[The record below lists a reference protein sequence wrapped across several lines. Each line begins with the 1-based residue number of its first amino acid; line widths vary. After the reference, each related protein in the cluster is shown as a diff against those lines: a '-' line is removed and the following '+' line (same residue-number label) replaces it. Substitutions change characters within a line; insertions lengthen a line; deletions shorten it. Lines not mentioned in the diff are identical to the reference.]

1 MGWAYPGN
9 PVASYFRWWLLNQP
23 PLFSV
28 SSSSVPSNRKRPAT
42 SVPLRQGSRRRR
54 PSSALHLPGEPRD
67 PAPASTGDDS
77 ANTGG
82 APFFHRGPECERHQP
97 NHHSSSPAQPHHR
110 WGYAGCGSFPC
121 SHFSAIYVDRSHSP
135 TCGASAT
142 STATSAPGIDAA
154 VQGSVASALQALSG
168 ESLLGVAQPE
178 SRPPNF
184 FNSMSVPI
192 GARLDAKLK
201 AKIWA
206 NEYFE
211 FGQLLHSLPADNK
224 YRISISDNQAGATPS
239 LCLEPTRKAKA
250 ISTIEQWTD
259 AFQVSLVFTHQSF
272 LLRHLLLWSMVRWS
286 GIWPRGRGTGNIMI
300 PISGTCG
307 SRTRV
312 ACRGGPPTGSSGCA
326 PSISPRERWRP
337 HHPGLPLP
345 RLSSWGIAASSIW
358 VLLALAA
365 LISMSVPSVALH
377 IQPVS
382 AFFVP
387 QSPKA
392 LHALLPTRLP
402 DRLGLGPEL
411 PTPIRVDRFL
421 PLLSNYA
428 PEAALYL
435 ANGFTR
441 GFPLHFDGPR
451 TSSFASNL
459 LSARQHPLVVT
470 AKLSQELAAQRIA
483 GPFTT
488 PPFSPFRISP
498 LGVVP
503 RKTPGSYRL
512 IHHLS
517 YPRGASVN
525 DGIAPEHLGVSYA
538 RIDDAVRL
546 IKQCGRGC
554 FLAKNDI
561 ESAFRIIPIH
571 PGDYCLL
578 GMCWEGQF
586 YYDRCMPMGCSSSCK
601 TFETFSTALEWIA
614 KHVLGVPHMIHLLVD
629 FLLVSST
636 LAGCQAR
643 LARFLAL
650 CTYLGVPIAPAKTV
664 GPFRVLSFA
673 GIELNSV
680 HMEARLPQDK
690 SDKCLSFLSEF
701 AWRRKVTL
709 RELQSLIGLLNFA
722 CSVVGPGRAFLRR
735 LIDLTKGAKKPH
747 QFIRLTKAARADLV
761 TWSNFLHQFNGRSLF
776 LHDHWVDSSTLR
788 LFTDASG
795 ALGYGAIFGTEWCYG
810 EWPGSWKG
818 LNIAILEFFPIL
830 LSVLLWGSKMRNR
843 RIVFFTDNE
852 ALVHVINKASCRD
865 TVLMGFV
872 RRLVLACLNFNILFR
887 ARHVPGVHNE
897 LADSLSR
904 LQVHRFRQLA
914 LVDMHPFPTLVF
926 LHLQPLNWQL

>member
-1 MGWAYPGN
+1 M
-9 PVASYFRWWLLNQP
+9 VALE
-23 PLFSV
+23 
-28 SSSSVPSNRKRPAT
+28 PATLVQCFT

-54 PSSALHLPGEPRD
+54 PSSALHLPGEPTD
-67 PAPASTGDDS
+67 PAPESTGDDS
-77 ANTGG
+77 ANTGD
-82 APFFHRGPECERHQP
+82 AP
-97 NHHSSSPAQPHHR
+97 SSSVAQNVNAAAQPP
-110 WGYAGCGSFPC
+110 FLQPC
-121 SHFSAIYVDRSHSP
+121 
-135 TCGASAT
+135 SAT
-142 STATSAPGIDAA
+142 SPLRLRRLWQLPLQPFQRHLRLPQSRPNLWRLRP

-178 SRPPNF
+178 SRLPNL

-192 GARLDAKLK
+192 GSRLHAKLK

-206 NEYFE
+206 NEYFA

-224 YRISISDNQAGATPS
+224 YRISISDNKAGATPS

-259 AFQVSLVFTHQSF
+259 AFQVFVGVYTSKFPSEAPALMKYGEV
-272 LLRHLLLWSMVRWS
+272 VR
-286 GIWPRGRGTGNIMI
+286 IWPLSRGTGNIMI

-307 SRTRV
+307 SRTQV
-312 ACRGGPPTGSSGCA
+312 ACHGGPPTGSSGFS
-326 PSISPRERWRP
+326 PSISPRERRRP

-345 RLSSWGIAASSIW
+345 HLSPWGIAASSIP

-392 LHALLPTRLP
+392 LHAPLPTRLP
-402 DRLGLGPEL
+402 DQPGLGPKL

-451 TSSFASNL
+451 TSSFALHL
-459 LSARQHPLVVT
+459 LCACQRPSVVT
-470 AKLSQELAAQRIA
+470 AKVSQELAAQRIA

-488 PPFSPFRISP
+488 PPFSQFRISP

-503 RKTPGSYRL
+503 KKTQGSYCL

-525 DGIAPEHLGVSYA
+525 DGIAPEHSAVSYA
-538 RIDDAVRL
+538 QIDDAVGL

-554 FLAKNDI
+554 FLAKTDI

-578 GMCWEGQF
+578 GMCWEGQY
-586 YYDRCMPMGCSSSCK
+586 YYDRCMPVGCSSSCK
-601 TFETFSTALEWIA
+601 TFESFSTALEWIA
-614 KHVLGVPHMIHLLVD
+614 KHVLGVPHMIHLLDD

-643 LARFLAL
+643 LTQFLAL
-650 CTYLGVPIAPAKTV
+650 CTYLGVPIAPVKTV

-673 GIELNSV
+673 GIELDSV
-680 HMEARLPQDK
+680 HMEAD
-690 SDKCLSFLSEF
+690 
-701 AWRRKVTL
+701 
-709 RELQSLIGLLNFA
+709 GL
-722 CSVVGPGRAFLRR
+722 
-735 LIDLTKGAKKPH
+735 PH
-747 QFIRLTKAARADLV
+747 Q
-761 TWSNFLHQFNGRSLF
+761 
-776 LHDHWVDSSTLR
+776 
-788 LFTDASG
+788 
-795 ALGYGAIFGTEWCYG
+795 
-810 EWPGSWKG
+810 
-818 LNIAILEFFPIL
+818 
-830 LSVLLWGSKMRNR
+830 VL
-843 RIVFFTDNE
+843 
-852 ALVHVINKASCRD
+852 
-865 TVLMGFV
+865 
-872 RRLVLACLNFNILFR
+872 
-887 ARHVPGVHNE
+887 P
-897 LADSLSR
+897 
-904 LQVHRFRQLA
+904 
-914 LVDMHPFPTLVF
+914 
-926 LHLQPLNWQL
+926 